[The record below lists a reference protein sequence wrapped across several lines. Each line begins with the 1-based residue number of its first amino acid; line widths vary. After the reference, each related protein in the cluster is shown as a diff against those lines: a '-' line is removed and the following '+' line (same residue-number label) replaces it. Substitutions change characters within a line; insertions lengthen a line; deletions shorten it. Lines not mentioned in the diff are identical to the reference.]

1 MDQPYS
7 LVVLAAVLDLI
18 VEMTQEEL
26 QQDPLVEVPIQFLL
40 LLGGAIQ
47 VEIIQLEAQVLAAGV
62 LVVLELKLLI
72 HQIQPQEDLAEMD
85 YSILLQ
91 EHQHIMLAA
100 EVVVFFLEILVLLE
114 VVDLVVVGTVEKILL
129 VFPEQQI
136 PVVVVVV
143 AEGLRALFLRVP
155 VVQVS

>member
-143 AEGLRALFLRVP
+143 AEGLRALFLRVQVVP
-155 VVQVS
+155 VS